1 MNAVITNISST
12 ETLTSAMGPVRILM
26 AAGGTGG
33 HVYPAIAIA
42 DAIKEKHPDAEI
54 LFAGTRDRMEWTA
67 VPKSGYE
74 ISSVWISGFHRRLTP
89 QNLLFP
95 VKLLVSIVQS
105 YKIIKKFKPDAVVVC
120 GGFASGPI
128 GWTAAKTGVPLILQE
143 QNSFPGVTNRML
155 AKYASRIFTA
165 FDDASEYLPKEKIMI
180 AGNPVRANL
189 AGMDKKEAL
198 EQFGFNEN
206 HPTLFVMG
214 GSGGAKSVNDAMLQN
229 LAYLHDELGLQI
241 IWQCGARYLT
251 ELKKTINT
259 DALPNLRL
267 LDYIDNMA
275 AAYAVSDLV
284 ISRAGAGACSELMLT
299 GKPAVLVPSP
309 HVAGDHQA
317 KNAEA
322 MVADGAAV
330 LLKDEDVQ
338 SSLHQ
343 VVDALI
349 FDKKE
354 LNKMA
359 EKALALAKPDAAA
372 IIADEVLQMVTQTSK
387 KLN

>member
-12 ETLTSAMGPVRILM
+12 ETLTSAMGPIRILM

-54 LFAGTRDRMEWTA
+54 LFAGTRNRMEWTA

-95 VKLLVSIVQS
+95 VKLLVSISQS
-105 YKIIKKFKPDAVVVC
+105 YKIIKKFKPDAVVAC

-128 GWTAAKTGVPLILQE
+128 GWTAAKTGVPLVLQE

-214 GSGGAKSVNDAMLQN
+214 GSGGAKSVNEAMLQS
-229 LAYLHDELGLQI
+229 LAYLHNELGLQI
-241 IWQCGARYLT
+241 IWQCGARYLK
-251 ELKKTINT
+251 ELKQTIDT

-317 KNAEA
+317 KNAES

-330 LLKDEDVQ
+330 LLKDEDVHT
-338 SSLHQ
+338 SLHQ

-349 FDKKE
+349 FDEKE
-354 LNKMA
+354 LSKMA
-359 EKALALAKPDAAA
+359 ERALALAKPDAAA
-372 IIADEVLQMVTQTSK
+372 IIADEVLQIVAQTSK

>member
-105 YKIIKKFKPDAVVVC
+105 YKIIKKFKPDAVVAC

-128 GWTAAKTGVPLILQE
+128 GWTAAKTGIPLILQE

>member
-1 MNAVITNISST
+1 MIAATTNISST
-12 ETLTSAMGPVRILM
+12 ETLNSAMGPIRILM

-54 LFAGTRDRMEWTA
+54 LFAGTRDRMEWKA
-67 VPKSGYE
+67 VPKAGYQ

-95 VKLLVSIVQS
+95 AKLLVSVMQS
-105 YKIIKKFKPDAVVVC
+105 YGIIKKFRPDAVVAC

-128 GWTAAKTGVPLILQE
+128 GWTAAKTGVPLFLQE

-155 AKYASRIFTA
+155 AKYATRIFTA

-180 AGNPVRANL
+180 AGNPVRATL
-189 AGMDKKEAL
+189 TGMDKKEAL
-198 EQFGFNEN
+198 DHFGFDEN

-241 IWQCGARYLT
+241 IWQCGARYLN
-251 ELKKTINT
+251 ELSKTIKT

-267 LDYIDNMA
+267 LDYINNMA

-317 KNAEA
+317 KNAKA

-330 LLKDEDVQ
+330 LLKDEDVK

-343 VVDALI
+343 AVDALI

-359 EKALALAKPDAAA
+359 EKALSLSKPNAAA
-372 IIADEVLQMVTQTSK
+372 IIADQILHVVAQTSK
-387 KLN
+387 N

>member
-12 ETLTSAMGPVRILM
+12 ETLTSARNPVRILL

-95 VKLLVSIVQS
+95 VKLLVSIAQS
-105 YKIIKKFKPDAVVVC
+105 YKIIKKFKPDAVVAC

-128 GWTAAKTGVPLILQE
+128 GWTAAKTGVPLVLQE

-198 EQFGFNEN
+198 EQFGFDEN

-214 GSGGAKSVNDAMLQN
+214 GSGGAKSVNDAMVQN
-229 LAYLHDELGLQI
+229 LAYLHNELGLQI
-241 IWQCGARYLT
+241 IWQCGVRYLN
-251 ELKKTINT
+251 ELKQTINT

-275 AAYAVSDLV
+275 AAYAASDLV

-338 SSLHQ
+338 TSLHQ
-343 VVDALI
+343 VVNALI
-349 FDKKE
+349 FDEKE

-372 IIADEVLQMVTQTSK
+372 MIADEVLHIVAQTSK

>member
-12 ETLTSAMGPVRILM
+12 ETLTSARSPIRILL

-95 VKLLVSIVQS
+95 VKLLVSIAQS
-105 YKIIKKFKPDAVVVC
+105 YKIIKKFKPDAVVAC

-128 GWTAAKTGVPLILQE
+128 GWTAAKTGVPLVLQE

-198 EQFGFNEN
+198 EQFGFDEN

-214 GSGGAKSVNDAMLQN
+214 GSGGAKSVNDAMVQN
-229 LAYLHDELGLQI
+229 LAYLHNELGLQI
-241 IWQCGARYLT
+241 IWQCGVRYLN
-251 ELKKTINT
+251 ELKQTINT

-275 AAYAVSDLV
+275 AAYAASDLV

-309 HVAGDHQA
+309 YVAGDHQA

-338 SSLHQ
+338 TSLHQ
-343 VVDALI
+343 VVNALI
-349 FDKKE
+349 FDEKE

-372 IIADEVLQMVTQTSK
+372 MIADEVLHIVAQTSK

>member
-1 MNAVITNISST
+1 MNAGLTNISST

-95 VKLLVSIVQS
+95 VKLLVSIMQS
-105 YKIIKKFKPDAVVVC
+105 YKIIKKFKPDAVVAC

-128 GWTAAKTGVPLILQE
+128 GWTAAKTGVPLVLQE

-189 AGMDKKEAL
+189 AGMDKQEAL
-198 EQFGFNEN
+198 KQFGFDEH

-241 IWQCGARYLT
+241 IWQCGVRYLN
-251 ELKKTINT
+251 ELKDTINT
-259 DALPNLRL
+259 ESLPNLRL

-338 SSLHQ
+338 TSLHQ

-359 EKALALAKPDAAA
+359 EKALALAKPNAAA
-372 IIADEVLQMVTQTSK
+372 IIADEVLQIVSQSSK